1 MTNIFQEAVKLLDA
15 HEPFVLAFLVDH
27 KGSTPQKRG
36 AKAIFLRDG
45 RCIGTLGGGCLE
57 MEAKRRAIQAL
68 EKREASLF
76 KLVLDNDFG
85 WDDGLICGGAVEVFM
100 EPRPELHAEVWRA
113 LTQPPREAMELRL
126 TISSPDPRDVG
137 QVAYRP
143 SSILHSPSSTPETR
157 EYREMVRPK
166 PVLLIAGAGHVGHAT
181 AKIAAMMD
189 FDVVVVDD
197 RASYANK
204 ERFPEAGQIIVAPPA
219 DAVRSFPITEDTYL
233 CVITRGHRND
243 AQVLRECIASTAA
256 YIGMIGSKRKIRK
269 IFDEFLHEGIATE
282 KQLKRIHA
290 PIGLDIGSETVEE
303 IALSI
308 VAQLVQVRAQKRRNE
323 NGGSKMEDGH
333 SPFSILHP
341 PSSTS

>member
-1 MTNIFQEAVKLLDA
+1 MTNIFQEAVKLLEA

-36 AKAIFLRDG
+36 AKAIFLHDG
-45 RCIGTLGGGCLE
+45 RCLGTLGGGCLE

-68 EKREASLF
+68 EKREPVLF
-76 KLVLDNDFG
+76 RLVLDNDFG

-113 LTQPPREAMELRL
+113 LAQPPREAMELRL
-126 TISSPDPRDVG
+126 AIRSSLPDEIGRATYLPWRGARLCAHKMD
-137 QVAYRP
+137 
-143 SSILHSPSSTPETR
+143 SSASTSAAQPCAPT
-157 EYREMVRPK
+157 EYTEIFRPK

-181 AKIAAMMD
+181 SKIAAMMD

-197 RASYANK
+197 RAAYANK
-204 ERFPEAGQIIVAPPA
+204 ERFPEARQIIVAPPA
-219 DAVRSFPITEDTYL
+219 DAVHNFSINEDTYL
-233 CVITRGHRND
+233 CIITRGHRND

-256 YIGMIGSKRKIRK
+256 YIGMIGSRRKIRK

-282 KQLKRIHA
+282 KQLKRVHA

-308 VAQLVQVRAQKRRNE
+308 VAQLVQVRAQKRKGMKDE
-323 NGGSKMEDGH
+323 A
-333 SPFSILHP
+333 
-341 PSSTS
+341 